1 MNNAGLWMVRKS
13 ITEEGMEQ
21 HMASNHLGHF
31 LLTNLLVPR
40 MVETAKS
47 NEDKKCGRV
56 VIVSSMAHW
65 FDNLELDNL
74 NGERYFDVSYRSIYS
89 FLHTLCRFLLPGI

>member
-1 MNNAGLWMVRKS
+1 MVRKS

-40 MVETAKS
+40 MVETAKA

-74 NGERYFDVSYRSIYS
+74 NGERYFDVSHRNNYVLYI
-89 FLHTLCRFLLPGI
+89 